1 GHPQVDDHRVRIHHP
16 FSPLGHAL
24 REDPQWNGPGEEA
37 GEIHEVTCLADYAAS
52 SGYRIQGP
60 AVGWQPSGVDPVGQV
75 NRSGSGLQEFTA
87 ANRQGGETPVETHHE
102 ASAAHLLNCSLHL
115 GETRTIRGQ
124 WFLQEHG
131 LAGPDGVAGQGRMLV
146 VTSLDY
152 YGIHRRVS
160 QHLGWIAGAVRCA
173 V

>member
-1 GHPQVDDHRVRIHHP
+1 
-16 FSPLGHAL
+16 
-24 REDPQWNGPGEEA
+24 
-37 GEIHEVTCLADYAAS
+37 
-52 SGYRIQGP
+52 
-60 AVGWQPSGVDPVGQV
+60 
-75 NRSGSGLQEFTA
+75 
-87 ANRQGGETPVETHHE
+87 QGGETPVETHHE

-146 VTSLDY
+146 VTSRDY

-173 V
+173 VAFRRVLAGESRDGAHTDEPHLAMLQELREQDSLRELARADNPKADRVGALCLGDGGQ